1 MRFPAYQQATDVHRA
16 KLINLFLLLQFNGT
30 GCFLDLE
37 SVLVKKEISIYVINM
52 GILKCHNVFGG
63 IFTFIKF
70 VWDQNGSI
78 FIPNVVRD
86 ENTSFL
92 IENKLDKSKNH
103 KKNIMTRKIPI
114 LITYIILFNWKPAK
128 CKRKNSQFLRK
139 SINTGGKQ
147 EIRQYCFLL
156 RPVNMH

>member
-1 MRFPAYQQATDVHRA
+1 MPF
-16 KLINLFLLLQFNGT
+16 LIQLTLYNQ
-30 GCFLDLE
+30 CK
-37 SVLVKKEISIYVINM
+37 SKISIYVINM
-52 GILKCHNVFGG
+52 GILKCYNVFGG

-86 ENTSFL
+86 KNTSFL
-92 IENKLDKSKNH
+92 IENKLDKSENH

-156 RPVNMH
+156 RPVNMN